1 MRIFVTMKQL
11 GKRRDVLGRIPFD
24 LPEAPRTLRDLLTM
38 MVKTMV
44 AQYNA
49 RQLETPVFHYLAEDD
64 LLNSAEQTGKV
75 GFGTRYNEK
84 DADPERAVTTAIQAF
99 EDGLYRVFTGNT
111 ELTSLDAPLGLAP
124 DETITLIR
132 LTMLAGRMW

>member
-1 MRIFVTMKQL
+1 MKIFVTMKQL
-11 GKRRDVLGRIPFD
+11 GKRRDVRGRIPFD
-24 LPEAPRTLRDLLTM
+24 LPEAPRTLRDLLIM
-38 MVKTMV
+38 MVKAMV

-49 RQLETPVFHYLAEDD
+49 RQQETPVFHYLAEDD

-75 GFGTRYNEK
+75 GFGTRYNEN

-111 ELTSLDAPLGLAP
+111 ELTSLDTPLELAQ

>member
-1 MRIFVTMKQL
+1 MRIFVTIKQL

-38 MVKTMV
+38 MVETMV

-49 RQLETPVFHYLAEDD
+49 RKLETPVFHYLAEDD
-64 LLNSAEQTGKV
+64 LRNSADQTGKI
-75 GFGTRYNEK
+75 GFGTRYNEN
-84 DADPERAVTTAIQAF
+84 DADPECAVTTAIQAF
-99 EDGLYRVFTGNT
+99 EDGLYRVFAGNT
-111 ELTSLDAPLGLAP
+111 ELTSLDAPLELAP

>member
-11 GKRRDVLGRIPFD
+11 GECRDVQGRVPSD
-24 LPEAPRTLRDLLTM
+24 LLEAPRTLCKLLSM
-38 MVKTMV
+38 LFKIMI
-44 AQYNA
+44 AEYNA
-49 RQLETPVFHYLAEDD
+49 KQLETPVFHYLAEDD

-75 GFGTRYNEK
+75 GFGTHYNEN
-84 DADPERAVTTAIQAF
+84 DADPERAITEAIQAF

-111 ELTSLDAPLGLAP
+111 ELTSLNVPLELAP

>member
-1 MRIFVTMKQL
+1 MRIFVMMKQL

-44 AQYNA
+44 AQYNT
-49 RQLETPVFHYLAEDD
+49 RQLETPVFHYLTEDD

-75 GFGTRYNEK
+75 GFGTRYNEN
-84 DADPERAVTTAIQAF
+84 DAEPERAVTTAIQAF

-111 ELTSLDAPLGLAP
+111 ELTSLDAPLELAP

>member
-11 GKRRDVLGRIPFD
+11 GKRRDVLGRSPFD

-49 RQLETPVFHYLAEDD
+49 RQLEAPVFHYLAEDD
-64 LLNSAEQTGKV
+64 LLNTAEQTGKV
-75 GFGTRYNEK
+75 GFGARYNEN

-99 EDGLYRVFTGNT
+99 EDGLYRVFTGDA